1 MNMKQL
7 QKLVP
12 APGAQPDYAA
22 CLAAFPV
29 LERAKTTPQD
39 PIHHGE
45 GDVWT
50 HTMMVCGALVC
61 SSDYAYATEDE
72 RFVMF
77 FAALLHDVSKADTTV
92 IDEIT
97 GRIGQPGHSKR
108 GAVDARV
115 LLWRAGVTFELR
127 EAICRLI
134 EVHQTPFFAVTTK
147 DVSVEQLRLVH
158 KLSWRLDIRLL
169 AALAEADMRGR
180 ICGDKPSALGN
191 IERLRDVAREEAC
204 FGQERAFVDAHTR
217 LQYARHA
224 KGHPDYALY
233 PAQGSDVI
241 MMSGLGASGKN
252 TWVEKNAPG
261 RPVVSFDD
269 AMAELGLKHGQN
281 DGKAAHFAI
290 ERAKEL
296 LRAKKPFVW
305 NATNINPQLRDKS
318 LDLLYDYDAKVRIVY
333 LENTYEVLR
342 RRNAARDSTLTQA
355 ALERMFNR
363 WDIPVPAEAHEIDYF
378 INQ

>member
-1 MNMKQL
+1 MNMKNLRQ
-7 QKLVP
+7 LVP
-12 APGAQPDYAA
+12 APGSQPDYAA

-39 PIHHGE
+39 PEYHGE

-61 SSDYAYATEDE
+61 SAIYFFATEDE

-92 IDEIT
+92 VDEIT

-115 LLWRAGVTFELR
+115 LLWRAGANFDLR
-127 EAICRLI
+127 EAVCRLI
-134 EVHQTPFFAVTTK
+134 EVHQQPFFAVTSNE
-147 DVSVEQLRLVH
+147 VSAEQLRLVH
-158 KLSWRLDIRLL
+158 KLSWRLNIQHLT
-169 AALAEADMRGR
+169 ALAEADMRGR
-180 ICGDKPSALGN
+180 ICADRSRALDN
-191 IERLRDVAREEAC
+191 IERMRDLAQAEEC
-204 FGQERAFVDAHTR
+204 YGKERSYVDTHTR

-224 KGHPDYALY
+224 KGHPDYPLY
-233 PAQGSDVI
+233 PAQGSEVI

-252 TWVEKNAPG
+252 SWVEKNAPG
-261 RPVVSFDD
+261 VPVVSFDD
-269 AMAELGLKHGQN
+269 AMAELGLKHGKN
-281 DGKAAHFAI
+281 DGKAAHFAV

-318 LDLLYDYDAKVRIVY
+318 LDLLYNYDATVRIVY

-363 WDIPVPAEAHEIDYF
+363 WDIPVPAEAHRVDYLV
-378 INQ
+378 NQ